1 MLSVRWVLTLVFFE
15 NTISSL
21 SWLLPHM
28 ERWAEDP
35 GHRPPSLTKRQ
46 EQHGLIVR
54 TKEAAAACERRVS
67 SVGVRER
74 HVVARESGMCG
85 LEGRRGT
92 VLSGCKAQASR

>member
-1 MLSVRWVLTLVFFE
+1 MPSVRWVLSLVFLE

-28 ERWAEDP
+28 ERWPENP

-46 EQHGLIVR
+46 EQQGLIVR
-54 TKEAAAACERRVS
+54 AKKAAAACERRVS

-74 HVVARESGMCG
+74 HVAARGSGMCG

-92 VLSGCKAQASR
+92 GLSGCKARESR